1 MAHAYTPGL
10 RVTRRTRLT
19 RERSLPLKGEVLVKV
34 GDVVRA
40 EDIVAHTELPGPVT
54 IINVVNQLGI
64 EPEEIREY
72 MLVKEA
78 GTFKKD
84 QPLAQNKPFLGMS
97 FLKTVIKAPMD
108 GVVENISEITG
119 QVVLREPPQPVQVHA
134 YFDGR
139 ITGIIPNEGVAME
152 TFCSFVQGIFG
163 IGGETWGELK
173 VAVDASADVLTPDR
187 LKPEF
192 AGKIL
197 VGGKHLSLA
206 TYHKARDLGVKGI
219 IVGGFHDSDV
229 RSILG
234 YDLGVAIT
242 GHEQIGL
249 TLVMTE
255 GFGEIPMAQKT
266 FNLLKEREG
275 QRASIS
281 GATQIRAGV
290 IRPEVI
296 VPFPQNEWAT
306 MTEEEH
312 LSAHAVQIG
321 DVVRIIREPYFGMLG
336 NVTELTPA
344 LERVESETKVRVLEV
359 KLDDGKL
366 VKVPRANIERI
377 ED

>member
-19 RERSLPLKGEVLVKV
+19 RERSLPLKGEVLVKI
-34 GDVVRA
+34 GDIVHA

-64 EPEEIREY
+64 EPEEIRDY

-84 QPLAQNKPFLGMS
+84 QPLAQNKPFLGLS

-173 VAVDASADVLTPDR
+173 IAVDAPADVLTPDR
-187 LKPEF
+187 LKPEYS
-192 AGKIL
+192 GKIL

-206 TYHKARDLGVKGI
+206 TYQKARDLGVKGI
-219 IVGGFHDSDV
+219 IVGGFHEF
-229 RSILG
+229 RR
-234 YDLGVAIT
+234 
-242 GHEQIGL
+242 
-249 TLVMTE
+249 
-255 GFGEIPMAQKT
+255 AQHP
-266 FNLLKEREG
+266 G
-275 QRASIS
+275 
-281 GATQIRAGV
+281 
-290 IRPEVI
+290 IRPWRRHHR
-296 VPFPQNEWAT
+296 P
-306 MTEEEH
+306 
-312 LSAHAVQIG
+312 
-321 DVVRIIREPYFGMLG
+321 
-336 NVTELTPA
+336 
-344 LERVESETKVRVLEV
+344 
-359 KLDDGKL
+359 
-366 VKVPRANIERI
+366 
-377 ED
+377 